1 MANISINLPK
11 FKHTLISFN
20 KITNLS
26 SLSNF
31 PHSKVDFHN
40 QYYHQFKETNTT
52 SYNYRLCSRRSFVED
67 EDEDEL
73 NSENY
78 SFQEAVALFNSRDYY
93 RCHDVLEALWN
104 RSQEPNRTL
113 LHGILQCA
121 VGFHHLFNQNH
132 KGAMMELGEGLCK
145 LRKFNFENGPFY
157 EFEKEI
163 SEVLDFIYRTQ
174 LELAACGDDICVT
187 MDQSER
193 SYQLLGGFGAGQL
206 LYSLASYQD
215 DNYLVFTSGKYHGN
229 VEQLRIKLPT
239 IDASEEN
246 LKELEYI

>member
-1 MANISINLPK
+1 MANNISISLPK
-11 FKHTLISFN
+11 FKQTLISFT
-20 KITNLS
+20 TNLS
-26 SLSNF
+26 SLSKF
-31 PHSKVDFHN
+31 PYSKVHVHN
-40 QYYHQFKETNTT
+40 QYYHQFKDTT
-52 SYNYRLCSRRSFVED
+52 SSYRYRLFSRRSFVED
-67 EDEDEL
+67 EDEDDL
-73 NSENY
+73 NSKNY

-104 RSQEPNRTL
+104 ESQEPNRTL

-163 SEVLDFIYRTQ
+163 SQVLDFIYRTQ
-174 LELAACGDDICVT
+174 LELAACGDDFCVT

-193 SYQLLGGFGAGQL
+193 SYQLLGGFAAGQL
-206 LYSLASYQD
+206 LYSLTSYQD
-215 DNYLVFTSGKYHGN
+215 DSCYLVFSSAN

-239 IDASEEN
+239 IEASEEN
-246 LKELEYI
+246 LKELDYI